1 LISRGREVRH
11 LRVLNIRSKISRGWN
26 RADLLDYCNVNLGV
40 SKLTAVSYIDEA
52 AEPYREKYQKEQNVT
67 S

>member
-1 LISRGREVRH
+1 MRH

-26 RADLLDYCNVNLGV
+26 RLDLLDYCKVNLGV

-52 AEPYREKYQKEQNVT
+52 ASPYREKYQKEQNVT